1 MACITEISTAI
12 KTAVHN
18 FWDGVDVDKK
28 KLMLDAEQVAM
39 IYEFVTIKAD
49 VQNIFA

>member
-1 MACITEISTAI
+1 MHE
-12 KTAVHN
+12 
-18 FWDGVDVDKK
+18 FWKGVDVDKR

-39 IYEFVTIKAD
+39 IYEYVTIKAD